1 MLTFSAATGNPRR
14 DVCAHSERRGSKSM
28 SQNAGLNRRAFL
40 KNAGMTA
47 LVGAAGT
54 SAETVIAAASAPYG
68 PLDGTF
74 DFDTVPNRVGTDCV
88 KWDKQI
94 GIYGKDTI
102 AVGMGVADMDFKV
115 APTITRALVER
126 IHHENYGYLN
136 IPPSHSESI
145 VNWNKRR
152 YGLDIDPA
160 WILHS
165 PSVHP
170 AIISVLRA
178 FSPPGSKVIVQSP
191 TYDAF
196 YSDITLVGCKAEENP
211 LKLVNGRYSMDF
223 EDLER
228 RIDPDTHTLILC
240 NPQNP
245 TGNCWSREDLLT
257 LGEICTKRRV
267 VVLADEIHCD
277 FVTKGNKYTP
287 YASLNDEQ
295 VVRNSITFKSASKSF
310 NLAAMKCAY
319 MFSANPAYL
328 ARVKAVHR
336 EDINTLGMIAHR
348 AAYNEGADWLDQLVA
363 YIDGSMNYVEEF
375 IRSNMPLVKFIKPQA
390 TYLAWLDVSAL
401 ADKIGAQQMAKD
413 ANRRKDPSLAKV
425 TPENVL
431 ERYLVEHARIQ
442 VNPGSNYG
450 GGGGGRM
457 RMNLGTSRKLLEL
470 GLTNMASALKNA

>member
-1 MLTFSAATGNPRR
+1 M
-14 DVCAHSERRGSKSM
+14 SKI
-28 SQNAGLNRRAFL
+28 AGLNRRAFL
-40 KNAGMTA
+40 RNAGMTA
-47 LVGAAGT
+47 LVGAVGT
-54 SAETVIAAASAPYG
+54 GAEPAIAAAAAPYE
-68 PLDGTF
+68 PLDGKF
-74 DFDTVPNRVGTDCV
+74 DFDIVPSRIGTDCV

-94 GIYGKDTI
+94 GIFGKGAI

-115 APTITRALVER
+115 APPITKALVER
-126 IHHENYGYLN
+126 IHHENYGYLDM
-136 IPPSHSESI
+136 PRWQSESI

-152 YGLDIDPA
+152 YGLDVNPA

-178 FSPPGSKVIVQSP
+178 FSPPGTKVIVQSP

-228 RIDPDTHTLILC
+228 RIDHDTNTLILC

-245 TGNCWSREDLLT
+245 TGNVWSRQDLLT
-257 LGEICTKRRV
+257 LGEICARRRV

-277 FVTKGNKYTP
+277 FVTKGNSYTP
-287 YASLNDEQ
+287 FASLGSEK
-295 VVRNSITFKSASKSF
+295 VVMNSVTFKSASKSF

-319 MFSANPAYL
+319 MFSSNPAYI
-328 ARVKAVHR
+328 ARIKAAGHR

-348 AAYNEGADWLDQLVA
+348 AAYNDGADWLDQLVG

-375 IRSNMPLVKFIKPQA
+375 IRSNIPLVKFIKPQG

-401 ADKIGAQQMAKD
+401 AEKIGAREMAAD
-413 ANRRKDPSLAKV
+413 ATKRKDPSAARV
-425 TPENVL
+425 TPEHVV
-431 ERYLVEHARIQ
+431 ERYLVEHAKIQ

-450 GGGGGRM
+450 YGGAGRM

-470 GLTNMASALKNA
+470 ALTNMAGAVKNA